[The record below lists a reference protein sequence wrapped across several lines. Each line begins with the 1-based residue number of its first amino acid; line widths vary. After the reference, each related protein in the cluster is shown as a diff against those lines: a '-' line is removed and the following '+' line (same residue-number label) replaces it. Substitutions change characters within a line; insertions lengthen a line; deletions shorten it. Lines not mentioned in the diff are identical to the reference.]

1 MTIARKLN
9 NFLADNDIQFETVTR
24 VLTGSSSM
32 SAEVTSV
39 SGDDLAKAV
48 VFNDD
53 EGYVVAVV
61 PSTHRVEVHTLLKL
75 LDRKLSLVTEQE
87 LDVLFADCEIGA
99 VPPVGGAYGLP
110 VVLDE
115 SLTGHDRM
123 HFEAGDHL
131 TLISVNSQN
140 FAKVMDTATFETF
153 SHHR

>member
-9 NFLADNDIQFETVTR
+9 KFLADNDIQFETVTH

-32 SAEVTSV
+32 SAEVASV

-48 VFNDD
+48 VFHDD

-61 PSTHRVEVHTLLKL
+61 PSTHRVEVHTLEKL
-75 LDRKLSLVTEQE
+75 LDRDLSLVTEQE

-99 VPPVGGAYGLP
+99 VPPVGPAYGLP

-115 SLTGHDRM
+115 SLKGHDRM
-123 HFEAGDHL
+123 HFEAADHR

-140 FAKVMDTATFETF
+140 FAKLMDTATVGSF

>member
-32 SAEVTSV
+32 SAEVASV

-61 PSTHRVEVHTLLKL
+61 PSTHRVEVT
-75 LDRKLSLVTEQE
+75 R
-87 LDVLFADCEIGA
+87 
-99 VPPVGGAYGLP
+99 Y
-110 VVLDE
+110 
-115 SLTGHDRM
+115 
-123 HFEAGDHL
+123 
-131 TLISVNSQN
+131 
-140 FAKVMDTATFETF
+140 
-153 SHHR
+153 